1 MDNRN
6 FLFLKQLTECF
17 GPSGTEDAVRDLIV
31 DRIKSYVTSLKID
44 SLGNLIAKK
53 GDGGS
58 LVISAHMDEVAFT
71 VTGFESDGTLR
82 FSQVGGITPSSLPSK
97 RVYFPERDIFGVIG
111 AKPIHM
117 NKERGA
123 SVTYGDLYI
132 DIGAFSETEAKR
144 YIQKGDLAIFDTKTE
159 MLHSDNPAICGKAI
173 DDRLGCYLLCELIC
187 DPSVENCTFVF
198 SVQEEVGLLGASG
211 FAANHSYDYGIAL
224 DVTTPNDLPNVQGP
238 SKVCELGKG
247 PVISFA
253 DGRCIYDAAL
263 ISDVFKLLQKEGIP
277 CQTKALRAGGNEASS
292 FQNEGGGMNAISV
305 STPCRYIHGPIGVVW
320 ERDIENTKKAI
331 LLMIKAIQ
339 NGGFEN
345 V

>member
-1 MDNRN
+1 MDKSN

-17 GPSGTEDAVRDLIV
+17 GPSGAEDAVRSLII
-31 DRIKSYVTSLKID
+31 DRIKESVTSLKID
-44 SLGNLIAKK
+44 PLGNLIAKK
-53 GDGGS
+53 GDGGN
-58 LVISAHMDEVAFT
+58 LVLSAHMDEVAFT

-82 FSQVGGITPSSLPSK
+82 FSQVGGITPSALPSK

-117 NKERGA
+117 NKDRGA

-132 DIGAFSETEAKR
+132 DIGAFSEAEAKR

-159 MLHSDNPAICGKAI
+159 KLDSDHPAICGKAI

-187 DPSVENCTFVF
+187 DSTVQNCTFVF
-198 SVQEEVGLLGASG
+198 TVQEEVGLIGASS
-211 FAANHSYDYGIAL
+211 FALNNRYDYGIAL
-224 DVTTPNDLPNVQGP
+224 DVTTPNDLPGIQGP

-263 ISDVFKLLQKEGIP
+263 ISEVFKLLQEQGTP
-277 CQTKALRAGGNEASS
+277 CQTKAIRAGGNEASS
-292 FQNEGGGMNAISV
+292 FQNEGYGMNAISV
-305 STPCRYIHGPIGVVW
+305 STPCRYIHGPIGIVW
-320 ERDIENTKKAI
+320 ESDIENTKKAI
-331 LLMIKAIQ
+331 LLLIKTIQ
-339 NGGFEN
+339 NGGLEN
-345 V
+345 A